1 MSGPGLP
8 VFPLGTVLFPGGL
21 LDLRIFETRYLDMVR
36 ECTRGDLP
44 FGVCLITDG
53 GEVGVPAQHTSV
65 GCLARI
71 IDWDMQTSG
80 VLLVRAIGGER
91 FQVRSRS
98 IAGNGLIRAETD
110 PVAPDAELPIPAN
123 HSPLVALLRDAVER
137 HVAAT
142 PDPARRRLAEP
153 FEFESAAWVGNR
165 LAELLPVPASE
176 RHRLMALT
184 DPLERLA
191 RIDEALR
198 RPAAQ

>member
-1 MSGPGLP
+1 M
-8 VFPLGTVLFPGGL
+8 FPLGTVLFPGGL

-36 ECTRGDLP
+36 ECTRGESP

-53 GEVGVPAQHTSV
+53 GEVGMPAEHTSV

-91 FQVRSRS
+91 FEVRART
-98 IAGNGLIRAETD
+98 IAGNGLIRAETA
-110 PVAPDAELPIPAN
+110 PIAPDPDLPVPSA
-123 HSPLVALLRDAVER
+123 HSPLVTLLRDAVDR

-153 FEFESAAWVGNR
+153 YEFQSATWVGNR
-165 LAELLPVPASE
+165 LAELLPAPASE
-176 RHRLMALT
+176 RHRLMVLT

-191 RIDEALR
+191 LIDEALR
-198 RPAAQ
+198 RPSAQ